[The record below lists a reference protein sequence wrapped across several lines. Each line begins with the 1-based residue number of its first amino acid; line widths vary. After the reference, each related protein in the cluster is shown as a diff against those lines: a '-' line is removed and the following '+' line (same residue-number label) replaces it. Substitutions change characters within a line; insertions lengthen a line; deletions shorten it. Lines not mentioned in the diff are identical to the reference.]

1 MATLV
6 DAAQGLFLQRGDTA
20 GLVARR
26 GVALPDF
33 LTHQPQSG
41 LIAVDDL
48 KDAVMHL
55 RRSSPTGQNV
65 LSADEL
71 RGLRQNRGAS
81 GSHDAVAHFANDR
94 IRCQTAGGVGT
105 TALRADDQ
113 FGNRKFLFLEHGG
126 FGHHLLGIAHS
137 HIHSLQRTAGL
148 LDDDLL
154 EGLVGALLNGL
165 DHQVHLAVFAAE
177 RDDHRAVD
185 VGIGGIACH
194 HVHGKLLVRGHLRTA
209 LLIVEGNG
217 AGHLLGNDTGS
228 IGSAHTGR
236 QDQHMIA
243 HAHATVRTLITVK
256 SHCSTLLTL
265 SLPDFPGGLPHCEH
279 GHVHRL

>member
-26 GVALPDF
+26 GIALPDF

-41 LIAVDDL
+41 LIAVNDL
-48 KDAVMHL
+48 KDAVMDL
-55 RRSSPTGQNV
+55 RRGGAAGQNV
-65 LSADEL
+65 LGADEL
-71 RGLRQNRGAS
+71 RCLGEDGGAAC
-81 GSHDAVAHFANDR
+81 GHNAVAHLADDGVGS
-94 IRCQTAGGVGT
+94 QTAGGVGAA
-105 TALRADDQ
+105 ALSAHDQ
-113 FGNRKFLFLEHGG
+113 FGDGEFLLLKHGG
-126 FGHHLLGIAHS
+126 LSHHFLGVAHS
-137 HIHSLQRTAGL
+137 HIHSLQRTADL

-154 EGLVGALLNGL
+154 EGLVGALFNGF
-165 DHQVHLAVFAAE
+165 DHQIHLAVFAAE
-177 RDDHRAVD
+177 RHHHRAVD

-209 LLIVEGNG
+209 LLIVKGNG
-217 AGHLLGNDTGS
+217 AGHLLGNNTGS

-279 GHVHRL
+279 GRVHRL